1 MRASQLL
8 EVLMVFR
15 AVPRDLCVP
24 YILAAVARLNL
35 AFVVVGV
42 RPDIAERQMIK
53 QRDNANRI

>member
-1 MRASQLL
+1 MH
-8 EVLMVFR
+8 
-15 AVPRDLCVP
+15 P